1 MTGDW
6 ELRLQRLAEGGV
18 PWDVPT
24 RTELVS
30 GLTALKN
37 VLDRVASDPG
47 LVGRAGTSAQAAFSS
62 TASEVS
68 KQIGYVED
76 EIPRY
81 LADANDIRS
90 RARDSLASLP
100 AGEMTP
106 GQEIAVRG
114 AAMGSTFMLGPVS
127 FLAGEGATNV
137 INGYL
142 ADRRE
147 DDARTKFQAHSDEL
161 DQISMTN
168 PPPFNPTATPDDD
181 PSPAPT
187 PGSQPGPG
195 RVGGRSIEQYPNWD
209 VSPLGPG
216 GGGSSGGNGGIDIPP
231 PSTGETPGDYETL
244 PGTPSGPSEYGP
256 FPNGHPDLPTG
267 RPPIDLENIPPDP
280 TPDGPISGSPTLPG
294 GIPSLPGG
302 GGGGGG
308 GGGLIGTPGGPGAG
322 LGSGLS
328 AGLVAGGGGAL
339 ALGRVGA
346 PTGGAGGG
354 LFGGGGAVAGGGG
367 AGGRTGGLL
376 GKTPGGGTGARGV
389 GGLGGVGGGAAGS
402 STARGAGMRGA
413 GMGGAAG
420 GGTAGGG
427 TAAGGGRRGAG
438 GAATAAGGARGAGAA
453 SGATRGAAG
462 GNRGVGGMGGPGSR
476 PDRKDEA
483 ARGLG
488 GPIAPRMEDDEEI
501 GPRSENAQAGGRDG
515 SDRSEDNV

>member
-106 GQEIAVRG
+106 GQETAVRG

-181 PSPAPT
+181 PSPAPG

-231 PSTGETPGDYETL
+231 PTTGETPGDYETL

-280 TPDGPISGSPTLPG
+280 TPDGPISGTPTLPG

-308 GGGLIGTPGGPGAG
+308 GGLMGTPGGPGAG

-367 AGGRTGGLL
+367 AGGRAGGLL

-476 PDRKDEA
+476 SDRKDEA